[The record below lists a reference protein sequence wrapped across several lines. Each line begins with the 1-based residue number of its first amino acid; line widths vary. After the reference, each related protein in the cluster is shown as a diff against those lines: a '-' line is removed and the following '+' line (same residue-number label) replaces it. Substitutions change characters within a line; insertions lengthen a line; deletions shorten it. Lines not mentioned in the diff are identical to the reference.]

1 MNKNNYAIIM
11 AGGVGTRFWP
21 KSKKS
26 LPKQFIDILNT
37 GETLIQ
43 STFKRLSNCVRTE
56 NIYIVTNKNYSQ
68 LCIDQLKIKKENIFL
83 EPIMRNTAPCIAYS
97 SFKIKQKDPEA
108 NILVCPSDHIV
119 HDDNLF
125 SEIIEECLKISST
138 SENIVTLGINP
149 TRPDTGYGYI
159 QYEQNESIDD
169 NKIKKVK
176 TFTEKPSQSLA
187 LQFIDSGD
195 FLWNSGMFIFNVN
208 TIINSFKT
216 HLNEIYEIFNDASDI
231 YWTAKEVK
239 YIERFFPACKNISI
253 DYGILEKSD
262 NVYVYPS
269 NFGWSDLG
277 TWGSIYSISE
287 KDENQNIISG
297 EKVIAYDC
305 TNSIFNIS
313 DDKLLIAHG
322 LDNYIVIESNNN
334 ILICKKEDEQKV
346 KNFVNDIKV
355 KFGDER
361 I

>member
-43 STFKRLSNCVRTE
+43 STFKRLSNCVRAE
-56 NIYIVTNKNYSQ
+56 NIYVVTNNNYAQ

-97 SFKIKQKDPEA
+97 TFKIKQKNPEA

-119 HDDNLF
+119 HDNKLF
-125 SEIIEECLKISST
+125 SEIIEESLKISST
-138 SENIVTLGINP
+138 SEIIITLGINP

-159 QYEQNESIDD
+159 QYEQNETFEHS
-169 NKIKKVK
+169 KIKKVK

-187 LQFIDSGD
+187 LQFLDSGD

-231 YWTAKEVK
+231 YWTAKEIK

-287 KDENQNIISG
+287 KDENQNIING

>member
-43 STFKRLSNCVRTE
+43 STFKRLSNCVRAE
-56 NIYIVTNKNYSQ
+56 NIYVVTNNNYAQ

-97 SFKIKQKDPEA
+97 SFKIKQKNPEA

-119 HDDNLF
+119 HDNNLF

-138 SENIVTLGINP
+138 SEIIVTLGINP
-149 TRPDTGYGYI
+149 TRPDSGYGYI
-159 QYEQNESIDD
+159 QYEQNETIEDS
-169 NKIKKVK
+169 KIKKVK

-239 YIERFFPACKNISI
+239 YIERFFPACKNISV

-322 LDNYIVIESNNN
+322 LDNFIVIESNNN

>member
-1 MNKNNYAIIM
+1 M
-11 AGGVGTRFWP
+11 AGGGGTRVWP
-21 KSKKS
+21 KSKKN

-56 NIYIVTNKNYSQ
+56 NIYVITNENYAQ

-97 SFKIKQKDPEA
+97 SFKIKEKNPHA

-119 HDDNLF
+119 HDNILF
-125 SEIIEECLKISST
+125 SEIITKSLDISSN
-138 SENIVTLGINP
+138 SEIIITLGIKP

-159 QYEQNESIDD
+159 QFEENSLSIE
-169 NKIKKVK
+169 NKEISKVK

-216 HLNEIYEIFNDASDI
+216 HLNEIYETFNDASDI
-231 YWTAKEVK
+231 YWTKNEHK
-239 YIERFFPACKNISI
+239 YIQRFFPACKNISI

-269 NFGWSDLG
+269 SFGWSDLG

-297 EKVIAYDC
+297 EKVITYDC

-355 KFGDER
+355 KFGEER

>member
-43 STFKRLSNCVRTE
+43 STFKRLSNCVRAE
-56 NIYIVTNKNYSQ
+56 NIYVVTNNNYAQ

-97 SFKIKQKDPEA
+97 SFKIKQKNPEA
-108 NILVCPSDHIV
+108 NILVCPSDHVV
-119 HDDNLF
+119 HDNNLF
-125 SEIIEECLKISST
+125 SEIIGECLKISAT
-138 SENIVTLGINP
+138 SEIIVTLGINP

-159 QYEQNESIDD
+159 QYEQNEINDD
-169 NKIKKVK
+169 SKIKKVK

>member
-1 MNKNNYAIIM
+1 MNKNNYAVIM

-43 STFKRLSNCVRTE
+43 STYKRLSKCVRTE
-56 NIYIVTNKNYSQ
+56 NIYVVTNKNYAQ

-83 EPIMRNTAPCIAYS
+83 EPIMRNTAPCIGYS

-159 QYEQNESIDD
+159 QYEQNENIDD
-169 NKIKKVK
+169 SKIKKVK

-334 ILICKKEDEQKV
+334 MLICKREDEQKV

>member
-1 MNKNNYAIIM
+1 MKKNNYAIIM

-21 KSKKS
+21 MSRKNV
-26 LPKQFIDILNT
+26 PKQFIDILNN

-43 STFKRLSNCVRTE
+43 STFKRLSKCVYKD
-56 NIYIVTNKNYSQ
+56 NIYVITNKKYAQ
-68 LCIDQLKIKKENIFL
+68 LCLDQLNIKKENIFL

-97 SFKIKQKDPEA
+97 AFKIREKNSNA

-119 HDDNLF
+119 HDNNLF
-125 SEIIEECLKISST
+125 SEVIKKSLDISSKT
-138 SENIVTLGINP
+138 EIIITLGIKP

-159 QYEQNESIDD
+159 QYEENTNVEDS
-169 NKIKKVK
+169 NIKKVK
-176 TFTEKPSQSLA
+176 TFTEKPSQPLA

-195 FLWNSGMFIFNVN
+195 FLWNSGMFIFNIK
-208 TIINSFKT
+208 TIINSFKS

-231 YWTAKEVK
+231 YWTSAEEK
-239 YIERFFPACKNISI
+239 YIERFFPTCKNISI

-277 TWGSIYSISE
+277 TWGSMYAISD

-297 EKVIAYDC
+297 EKIITYDC
-305 TNSIFNIS
+305 SNSIFNIS
-313 DDKLLIAHG
+313 KDKLLIAHG
-322 LDNYIVIESNNN
+322 LDNYIVIESKDN

-355 KFGDER
+355 KFGEER
-361 I
+361 V

>member
-43 STFKRLSNCVRTE
+43 STYKRLSNFVRTE
-56 NIYIVTNKNYSQ
+56 NIYVVTNKNYAQ

-119 HDDNLF
+119 HDNNLF
-125 SEIIEECLKISST
+125 SEIIGECLKISAT
-138 SENIVTLGINP
+138 SEIIVTLGINP

-159 QYEQNESIDD
+159 QYEQNENIDD
-169 NKIKKVK
+169 SKIKKVK

-231 YWTAKEVK
+231 YWTSKEVK

>member
-43 STFKRLSNCVRTE
+43 STYKRLSNCVRAE

-68 LCIDQLKIKKENIFL
+68 MCIDQLKIKKENIFL

-97 SFKIKQKDPEA
+97 SFKIKQKNPEA
-108 NILVCPSDHIV
+108 NILVCPSDHVV
-119 HDDNLF
+119 HDNNLF
-125 SEIIEECLKISST
+125 SEIIKESLKISST
-138 SENIVTLGINP
+138 SEIIITLGINP

-159 QYEQNESIDD
+159 QYEQNETSEHS
-169 NKIKKVK
+169 KIKKVK

>member
-43 STFKRLSNCVRTE
+43 STYKRLSNCVRTE
-56 NIYIVTNKNYSQ
+56 NIYVVTNKNYAQ

-159 QYEQNESIDD
+159 QYEQNENIDD
-169 NKIKKVK
+169 SKIKKVK

-287 KDENQNIISG
+287 KDENQNIING

>member
-43 STFKRLSNCVRTE
+43 STFKRLSNCVRAE
-56 NIYIVTNKNYSQ
+56 NIYVVTNNNYAQ

-97 SFKIKQKDPEA
+97 TFKIKQKNPEA

-119 HDDNLF
+119 HDNKLF
-125 SEIIEECLKISST
+125 SEIIKESLKISST
-138 SENIVTLGINP
+138 SEIIITLGINP

-159 QYEQNESIDD
+159 QYEQNEPVEDS
-169 NKIKKVK
+169 KIKKVK

>member
-21 KSKKS
+21 KSKKN

-56 NIYIVTNKNYSQ
+56 NIYIVTNKNYAQ
-68 LCIDQLKIKKENIFL
+68 LCIDQLKIKKENVFL

-97 SFKIKQKDPEA
+97 SFKIKQKNPQA

-119 HDDNLF
+119 HDNNLF
-125 SEIIEECLKISST
+125 SEIIGECLKISST
-138 SENIVTLGINP
+138 SEIIVTLGINP

-159 QYEQNESIDD
+159 QYEQNETIEN

-176 TFTEKPSQSLA
+176 TFTEKPTQSLA

-239 YIERFFPACKNISI
+239 YIERFFPTCKNISI

-277 TWGSIYSISE
+277 TWGSIYSVSK
-287 KDENQNIISG
+287 KDENQNIING

-313 DDKLLIAHG
+313 DDKLLIVHG
-322 LDNYIVIESNNN
+322 LNNFIVIESNNN

>member
-43 STFKRLSNCVRTE
+43 STFKRLSNCVRAE
-56 NIYIVTNKNYSQ
+56 NIYVVTNNNYAQ

-97 SFKIKQKDPEA
+97 SFKIKQKNPEA

-119 HDDNLF
+119 HDNNLF
-125 SEIIEECLKISST
+125 SKIIEESLKISST
-138 SENIVTLGINP
+138 SEIIVTLGISP

-159 QYEQNESIDD
+159 QYEQNETLE
-169 NKIKKVK
+169 NCKIKKVK

-231 YWTAKEVK
+231 YWTTKEVK

-277 TWGSIYSISE
+277 TWGSIYAISE
-287 KDENQNIISG
+287 KDENQNIVKG
-297 EKVIAYDC
+297 EKVITYEC

-334 ILICKKEDEQKV
+334 ILICKKEDEQQV

>member
-43 STFKRLSNCVRTE
+43 STYKRLSNCVRTE
-56 NIYIVTNKNYSQ
+56 NIYVVTNKNYAQ

-169 NKIKKVK
+169 SKIKKVK

-216 HLNEIYEIFNDASDI
+216 HLNEIYEIFNDASDF
-231 YWTAKEVK
+231 YWTANEEK
-239 YIERFFPACKNISI
+239 YIERFFPACKNISV

-287 KDENQNIISG
+287 KDENQNIING

>member
-43 STFKRLSNCVRTE
+43 STFKRLSNCVRAE
-56 NIYIVTNKNYSQ
+56 NIYVVTNNNYAQ

-97 SFKIKQKDPEA
+97 SFKIKQKNPEA
-108 NILVCPSDHIV
+108 NILVCPSDHVV
-119 HDDNLF
+119 HDNNLF
-125 SEIIEECLKISST
+125 SEIIGECLKISAT
-138 SENIVTLGINP
+138 SEIIVTLGINP

-277 TWGSIYSISE
+277 TWGSIYAISE
-287 KDENQNIISG
+287 KDENQNIVKG

-313 DDKLLIAHG
+313 DDKL
-322 LDNYIVIESNNN
+322 
-334 ILICKKEDEQKV
+334 
-346 KNFVNDIKV
+346 
-355 KFGDER
+355 
-361 I
+361 

>member
-43 STFKRLSNCVRTE
+43 STYKRLSNFVRTE
-56 NIYIVTNKNYSQ
+56 NIYVVTNKNYAQ

-119 HDDNLF
+119 HDNNLF
-125 SEIIEECLKISST
+125 SEIIGECLKISAT
-138 SENIVTLGINP
+138 SEIIVTLGINP

-159 QYEQNESIDD
+159 QYEQNENIDD
-169 NKIKKVK
+169 SKIKKVK

-231 YWTAKEVK
+231 YWTSKEVK

-287 KDENQNIISG
+287 KDENQNIING

-322 LDNYIVIESNNN
+322 LDNYIVLESNNN
-334 ILICKKEDEQKV
+334 MLICKREDEQKV

>member
-21 KSKKS
+21 KSKKN

-56 NIYIVTNKNYSQ
+56 NIYIVTNKNYAQ

-97 SFKIKQKDPEA
+97 SFKIKQKNPQA

-119 HDDNLF
+119 HDNNLF
-125 SEIIEECLKISST
+125 SEIIGECLKISST
-138 SENIVTLGINP
+138 SEIIVTLGINP

-159 QYEQNESIDD
+159 QYEQNETIEN

-176 TFTEKPSQSLA
+176 TFTEKPTQSLA

-231 YWTAKEVK
+231 YWTSKEVE

-287 KDENQNIISG
+287 KDENQNIING
-297 EKVIAYDC
+297 EKVITYDC

-334 ILICKKEDEQKV
+334 ILICKKEDEQEV

-361 I
+361 V

>member
-1 MNKNNYAIIM
+1 MNKNNYAVIM

-43 STFKRLSNCVRTE
+43 STFKRLSNCVRAE
-56 NIYIVTNKNYSQ
+56 NIYVVTNNNYAQ

-97 SFKIKQKDPEA
+97 SFKIKQKNPEA

-119 HDDNLF
+119 HDNNLF
-125 SEIIEECLKISST
+125 SEIIAESLKISSN
-138 SENIVTLGINP
+138 SEIIITLGINP

-159 QYEQNESIDD
+159 QYEQNETPEHS
-169 NKIKKVK
+169 KIKKVK

-208 TIINSFKT
+208 TIINSFKI

-231 YWTAKEVK
+231 YWTTKEVK

-277 TWGSIYSISE
+277 TWGSIYAISE
-287 KDENQNIISG
+287 KDENQNIVKG

>member
-43 STFKRLSNCVRTE
+43 STFKRLSNCIRAE
-56 NIYIVTNKNYSQ
+56 NIYIVTNKNYAQ

-97 SFKIKQKDPEA
+97 SFKIKQKNPEA
-108 NILVCPSDHIV
+108 NILVCPSDHVV
-119 HDDNLF
+119 HDNNLF
-125 SEIIEECLKISST
+125 SEIIGECLKISAT
-138 SENIVTLGINP
+138 SEIIVTLGISP

-159 QYEQNESIDD
+159 QYEQNEINDD
-169 NKIKKVK
+169 SKIKKVK

-277 TWGSIYSISE
+277 TWGSIYAISE
-287 KDENQNIISG
+287 KDENQNIVKG

-334 ILICKKEDEQKV
+334 ILICKKEDEQQV

>member
-43 STFKRLSNCVRTE
+43 STYNRLCKCMRTE
-56 NIYIVTNKNYSQ
+56 NIYVVTNKNYAQ

-138 SENIVTLGINP
+138 SENIVTLGITP

-169 NKIKKVK
+169 SKIKKVK

-195 FLWNSGMFIFNVN
+195 FLWNSGMFIFNVH

-231 YWTAKEVK
+231 YWTTKEVK

-287 KDENQNIISG
+287 KDENQNIING

>member
-43 STFKRLSNCVRTE
+43 STFKRLSNCVRAE
-56 NIYIVTNKNYSQ
+56 NIYVVTNTNYAQ

-159 QYEQNESIDD
+159 QYEQNESVDD
-169 NKIKKVK
+169 SKIKKVK

>member
-1 MNKNNYAIIM
+1 MSKFYFCREESLSKAINGIHVKLNSSNY
-11 AGGVGTRFWP
+11 
-21 KSKKS
+21 
-26 LPKQFIDILNT
+26 
-37 GETLIQ
+37 
-43 STFKRLSNCVRTE
+43 
-56 NIYIVTNKNYSQ
+56 
-68 LCIDQLKIKKENIFL
+68 LK
-83 EPIMRNTAPCIAYS
+83 
-97 SFKIKQKDPEA
+97 
-108 NILVCPSDHIV
+108 
-119 HDDNLF
+119 
-125 SEIIEECLKISST
+125 
-138 SENIVTLGINP
+138 
-149 TRPDTGYGYI
+149 
-159 QYEQNESIDD
+159 
-169 NKIKKVK
+169 
-176 TFTEKPSQSLA
+176 LA
-187 LQFIDSGD
+187 QVLGD

-208 TIINSFKT
+208 TIINSFRT

-231 YWTAKEVK
+231 YWTTKEIK

-277 TWGSIYSISE
+277 TWGSIYAISE
-287 KDENQNIISG
+287 KDENQNIVKG

-334 ILICKKEDEQKV
+334 ILICKKEDEQQV

>member
-21 KSKKS
+21 KSRRS

-43 STFKRLSNCVRTE
+43 STFNRLSNCVRTE
-56 NIYIVTNKNYSQ
+56 NIYIVTNKNYAQ

-97 SFKIKQKDPEA
+97 SFKIKQKNPQA

-119 HDDNLF
+119 HDNNLF
-125 SEIIEECLKISST
+125 SEIIGECLKISST
-138 SENIVTLGINP
+138 SEIIVTLGINP
-149 TRPDTGYGYI
+149 TRPDSGYGYI
-159 QYEQNESIDD
+159 QYEQNETIEDS
-169 NKIKKVK
+169 KIKKVK

-208 TIINSFKT
+208 TIINSFRT

-231 YWTAKEVK
+231 YWTTKEVK

-277 TWGSIYSISE
+277 TWGSIYAISE
-287 KDENQNIISG
+287 KDENQNIVKG

-334 ILICKKEDEQKV
+334 ILICKKEDEQQV

>member
-21 KSKKS
+21 KSKKN

-56 NIYIVTNKNYSQ
+56 NIYVITNENYAQ
-68 LCIDQLKIKKENIFL
+68 LCVDQLKIKKENIFL

-169 NKIKKVK
+169 SKIKKVK

-355 KFGDER
+355 KFGDGR

>member
-1 MNKNNYAIIM
+1 MNKNNYAVIM

-43 STFKRLSNCVRTE
+43 STYKRLSNCVRAE
-56 NIYIVTNKNYSQ
+56 NIYVVTNNNYAQ

-97 SFKIKQKDPEA
+97 TFKIKQKNPEA

-119 HDDNLF
+119 HDNKLF
-125 SEIIEECLKISST
+125 SEIIKESLKISST
-138 SENIVTLGINP
+138 SEIIITLGINP

-159 QYEQNESIDD
+159 QYEQNETSE
-169 NKIKKVK
+169 NSKIKKVK

-187 LQFIDSGD
+187 LQFLDSGD

-231 YWTAKEVK
+231 YWTTKEVK

-334 ILICKKEDEQKV
+334 MLICKKEDEQKV

>member
-1 MNKNNYAIIM
+1 MNKNNYAVIM

-43 STFKRLSNCVRTE
+43 STYKRLCKCVRTE
-56 NIYIVTNKNYSQ
+56 NIYVVTNKNYAQ

-159 QYEQNESIDD
+159 QYEQNESIDS
-169 NKIKKVK
+169 KIKKVK

-322 LDNYIVIESNNN
+322 LDNYIVIESNDN

>member
-56 NIYIVTNKNYSQ
+56 NIYIVTNKNYAQ

-97 SFKIKQKDPEA
+97 SFKIKQKNPEA

-119 HDDNLF
+119 HDNNLF

-138 SENIVTLGINP
+138 SEIIVTLGINP

-159 QYEQNESIDD
+159 QYEQNDIIENS
-169 NKIKKVK
+169 KIKKVK

-231 YWTAKEVK
+231 YWTTKEER

-253 DYGILEKSD
+253 DYGILEKSEQRLCL
-262 NVYVYPS
+262 P
-269 NFGWSDLG
+269 
-277 TWGSIYSISE
+277 I
-287 KDENQNIISG
+287 
-297 EKVIAYDC
+297 
-305 TNSIFNIS
+305 
-313 DDKLLIAHG
+313 KLWL
-322 LDNYIVIESNNN
+322 E
-334 ILICKKEDEQKV
+334 
-346 KNFVNDIKV
+346 
-355 KFGDER
+355 
-361 I
+361 

>member
-21 KSKKS
+21 KSRKS

-43 STFKRLSNCVRTE
+43 STFKRLSNCVRTK
-56 NIYIVTNKNYSQ
+56 NIYIVTNKNYAQ

-97 SFKIKQKDPEA
+97 SFKIKQKNPEA

-119 HDDNLF
+119 HDNNLF
-125 SEIIEECLKISST
+125 SEIIGECLKISAT
-138 SENIVTLGINP
+138 SETIVTLGINP
-149 TRPDTGYGYI
+149 TRPDTGFGYI
-159 QYEQNESIDD
+159 QYEQNETNDD
-169 NKIKKVK
+169 SKIKKVK

-187 LQFIDSGD
+187 LQFIDSGE

>member
-43 STFKRLSNCVRTE
+43 STYKRLSNFVRTE
-56 NIYIVTNKNYSQ
+56 NIYVVTNKNYAQ

-119 HDDNLF
+119 HDNNLF
-125 SEIIEECLKISST
+125 SEIIGECLKISAT
-138 SENIVTLGINP
+138 SEIIVTLGINP

-159 QYEQNESIDD
+159 QYEQNENIDD
-169 NKIKKVK
+169 SKIKKVK

-231 YWTAKEVK
+231 YWTSKEVK
-239 YIERFFPACKNISI
+239 YIERFFPACKNISV

-287 KDENQNIISG
+287 KDENQNIING

>member
-43 STFKRLSNCVRTE
+43 STYKRLSKCVRTE
-56 NIYIVTNKNYSQ
+56 NIYVVTNKNYAQ

-97 SFKIKQKDPEA
+97 SFKIKQKNPEA
-108 NILVCPSDHIV
+108 NILVCPSDHVV
-119 HDDNLF
+119 HDNNLF
-125 SEIIEECLKISST
+125 SEIIGECLKISAT
-138 SENIVTLGINP
+138 SEIIVTLGINP

-159 QYEQNESIDD
+159 QYEQNENADD
-169 NKIKKVK
+169 SKIKKVK

>member
-1 MNKNNYAIIM
+1 MNKNNYAVIM

-43 STFKRLSNCVRTE
+43 STFKRLSNCVRKE
-56 NIYIVTNKNYSQ
+56 NIYVVTNKNYAQ
-68 LCIDQLKIKKENIFL
+68 LCIDQLKIKEENIFL

-97 SFKIKQKDPEA
+97 SFKIKQKNPEA

-119 HDDNLF
+119 HDNNLF

-138 SENIVTLGINP
+138 SEIIVTLGINP

-159 QYEQNESIDD
+159 QYEQNETIEDS
-169 NKIKKVK
+169 KIKKVK

-239 YIERFFPACKNISI
+239 YIERFFPACKNISV

-287 KDENQNIISG
+287 KDENQNIITG
-297 EKVIAYDC
+297 EKVISYDC

>member
-43 STFKRLSNCVRTE
+43 STYKRLSNFVRTE
-56 NIYIVTNKNYSQ
+56 NIYVVTNKNYAQ

-119 HDDNLF
+119 HDNNLF
-125 SEIIEECLKISST
+125 SEIIGECLKISAT
-138 SENIVTLGINP
+138 SEIIVTLGITP

-159 QYEQNESIDD
+159 QYEQNENIDD
-169 NKIKKVK
+169 SKIKKVK

-231 YWTAKEVK
+231 YWTSKEVK
-239 YIERFFPACKNISI
+239 YIERFFPACKNISV

>member
-43 STFKRLSNCVRTE
+43 STYKRLSNCVRAE

-97 SFKIKQKDPEA
+97 SFKIKQKNPEA
-108 NILVCPSDHIV
+108 NILVCPSDHVV
-119 HDDNLF
+119 HDNNLF
-125 SEIIEECLKISST
+125 SEIIGECLKISAT
-138 SENIVTLGINP
+138 SEIIVTLGINP

-159 QYEQNESIDD
+159 QYEQNENIDD
-169 NKIKKVK
+169 SKIKKVK

-231 YWTAKEVK
+231 YWTTKEVK

-253 DYGILEKSD
+253 DYGIL
-262 NVYVYPS
+262 
-269 NFGWSDLG
+269 
-277 TWGSIYSISE
+277 
-287 KDENQNIISG
+287 
-297 EKVIAYDC
+297 
-305 TNSIFNIS
+305 
-313 DDKLLIAHG
+313 
-322 LDNYIVIESNNN
+322 
-334 ILICKKEDEQKV
+334 ICS
-346 KNFVNDIKV
+346 
-355 KFGDER
+355 
-361 I
+361 

>member
-43 STFKRLSNCVRTE
+43 STYKRLCKCVRTE
-56 NIYIVTNKNYSQ
+56 NIYVVTNKNYAQ

-169 NKIKKVK
+169 SKIKKVK

-239 YIERFFPACKNISI
+239 YIERFFPACKNISV

>member
-43 STFKRLSNCVRTE
+43 STYNRLCKCMRTE
-56 NIYIVTNKNYSQ
+56 NIYVVTNKNYAQ

-138 SENIVTLGINP
+138 SENIVTLGITP

-169 NKIKKVK
+169 SKIKKVK

-195 FLWNSGMFIFNVN
+195 FLWNSGMFIFNVH

-231 YWTAKEVK
+231 YWTTKEVK

>member
-43 STFKRLSNCVRTE
+43 STYKRLSNCVRTE
-56 NIYIVTNKNYSQ
+56 NIYVVTNKNYAQ

-159 QYEQNESIDD
+159 QYEQNENIDD
-169 NKIKKVK
+169 SKIKKVK

-277 TWGSIYSISE
+277 TWGSIYSLSE
-287 KDENQNIISG
+287 KDENQNIING

>member
-1 MNKNNYAIIM
+1 MKKNNYAIIM

-43 STFKRLSNCVRTE
+43 STFKRLSNCFRTE
-56 NIYIVTNKNYSQ
+56 NIYIVTNKNYAQ

-169 NKIKKVK
+169 SKIKKVK

-231 YWTAKEVK
+231 FWTAKEDK

>member
-11 AGGVGTRFWP
+11 AGGAGTRFWP
-21 KSKKS
+21 KSRKS

-43 STFKRLSNCVRTE
+43 STFKRLSNCVRTK
-56 NIYIVTNKNYSQ
+56 NIYIVTNKNYAQ

-97 SFKIKQKDPEA
+97 SFKIKQKNPEA

-119 HDDNLF
+119 HDNNLF
-125 SEIIEECLKISST
+125 SEIIGECLKISAT
-138 SENIVTLGINP
+138 SETIVTLGINP
-149 TRPDTGYGYI
+149 TRPDTGFGYI
-159 QYEQNESIDD
+159 QYEQNETNDD
-169 NKIKKVK
+169 SKIKKVK

-187 LQFIDSGD
+187 LQFIDSGE